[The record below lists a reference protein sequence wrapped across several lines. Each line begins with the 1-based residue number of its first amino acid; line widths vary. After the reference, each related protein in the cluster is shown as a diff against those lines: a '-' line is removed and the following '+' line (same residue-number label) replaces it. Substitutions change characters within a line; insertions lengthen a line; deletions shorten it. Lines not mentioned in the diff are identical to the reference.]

1 MTCDNCANTSAQAL
15 SELKGVSS
23 AKVDFKT
30 KTATVVSTKSVTREV
45 IKQRIQEKNFEA
57 LFDKEMLE
65 PPLTEAERE
74 GLNIQDVKGG
84 GKIKMRDYLSDG
96 KITIFDFYAEWCG
109 PCRVF
114 SPKVERLILNHPNT
128 ILVKA
133 DIVDWES
140 ALSKQLTQKFQFPS
154 LPFVL
159 VFNDKGKLLGKVHGN
174 FIDKVEAIVE
184 KSKK

>member
-1 MTCDNCANTSAQAL
+1 
-15 SELKGVSS
+15 
-23 AKVDFKT
+23 
-30 KTATVVSTKSVTREV
+30 
-45 IKQRIQEKNFEA
+45 
-57 LFDKEMLE
+57 
-65 PPLTEAERE
+65 
-74 GLNIQDVKGG
+74 
-84 GKIKMRDYLSDG
+84 
-96 KITIFDFYAEWCG
+96 
-109 PCRVF
+109 
-114 SPKVERLILNHPNT
+114 T

-184 KSKK
+184 KNEK